1 MKNLLS
7 FASNIRLNT
16 LLSCSAA
23 VLLSAGGSAMAM
35 TTTPATTYN
44 YYVSPTGSDSAAGTK
59 YAPFRTLA
67 RAACLIVRAPHA
79 PPALA
84 GELVE
89 ILPLA

>member
-1 MKNLLS
+1 MKKLLS
-7 FASNIRLNT
+7 SASNVRLNT

-44 YYVSPTGSDSAAGTK
+44 YYVSPTGSDSAAGSK

-67 RAACLIVRAPHA
+67 RAAQVATKPSTSR
-79 PPALA
+79 
-84 GELVE
+84 
-89 ILPLA
+89 